1 MVYGEECKLGDSS
14 LLNFS
19 PVSCHAVFG
28 AKFSNTL
35 SLRFALSVRGQVSLS
50 CRRNRFIVLLAVEL
64 FLWFVK
70 GRTLSQS
77 FGPMKK
83 DVGLT
88 IVFIMWVICITDSS
102 LAWNAPLTAQL
113 GKLVVMGSV
122 VLLQFRLI
130 RNA

>member
-1 MVYGEECKLGDSS
+1 
-14 LLNFS
+14 
-19 PVSCHAVFG
+19 
-28 AKFSNTL
+28 
-35 SLRFALSVRGQVSLS
+35 
-50 CRRNRFIVLLAVEL
+50 
-64 FLWFVK
+64 
-70 GRTLSQS
+70 
-77 FGPMKK
+77 MKK

-102 LAWNAPLTAQL
+102 LAWNAPLTVQL